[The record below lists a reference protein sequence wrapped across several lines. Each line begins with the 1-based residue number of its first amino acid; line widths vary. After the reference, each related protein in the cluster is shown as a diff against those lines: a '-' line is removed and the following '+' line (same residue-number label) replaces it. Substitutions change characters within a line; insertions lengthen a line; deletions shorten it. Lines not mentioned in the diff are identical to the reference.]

1 MPTKASTTFSE
12 NVNHMLVIYVVAESQ
27 IGIRN
32 LGFRVRILESS
43 AMDHAVVFFLL
54 FSLELIF
61 MSCMNVCVCR
71 YDAVTCELRCLPNF
85 L

>member
-54 FSLELIF
+54 FSLEF
-61 MSCMNVCVCR
+61 QTFKPVNFYVVYERMRMS
-71 YDAVTCELRCLPNF
+71 L
-85 L
+85 